1 MGTFHRKV
9 YVKYGHFGCFWEVL
23 FFPFLVIN
31 HQMCLMGSIT
41 STNRGGGSD
50 PLLKNSIINPLF
62 LGWLPLLSFAQISS
76 LLGLLCQL
84 GSLEEGMRGNI
95 AKIRGRKE
103 RGTLRGDGS
112 DR

>member
-1 MGTFHRKV
+1 MVVT
-9 YVKYGHFGCFWEVL
+9 
-23 FFPFLVIN
+23 
-31 HQMCLMGSIT
+31 
-41 STNRGGGSD
+41 
-50 PLLKNSIINPLF
+50 
-62 LGWLPLLSFAQISS
+62 LLSFAQISS